1 MVVAVAAGWIIGWAI
16 GLIVVLLAA
25 TLLLA
30 IISFGRRI
38 VQQADDITSA
48 LDGARRNTEP
58 LFDVTRTNL
67 ALDRITRGLRR
78 VRTGGLE

>member
-67 ALDRITRGLRR
+67 ALARVTRGLRR

>member
-16 GLIVVLLAA
+16 GLVVVLLAA

-30 IISFGRRI
+30 VIGLGRRI

-58 LFDVTRTNL
+58 LVDVTRTNL
-67 ALDRITRGLRR
+67 ALARVTRGLRR